1 MKPEEMI
8 GKVLREGHTTGATAA
23 GAMKAAVLAMRGDF
37 RKCFTVVSLQRQ

>member
-23 GAMKAAVLAMRGDF
+23 GAMKAAVLAMRGEF
-37 RKCFTVVSLQRQ
+37 PKR